1 MKKKTYQSFLLALG
15 VLASFTSCSESESLH
30 QSNLSNDRIS
40 FLTTLNN
47 SWQSMTPGSNSSSR
61 AALDA
66 ANGKG
71 PIHVPTPFGKPLYLH
86 PCSAGWHPYLE
97 QGRKTHHPFR
107 CTAARR
113 RPEKRSADAWNNEG
127 QYWRLW

>member
-15 VLASFTSCSESESLH
+15 VLASCTSCSESESLH

-47 SWQSMTPGSNSSSR
+47 SWQSMTPGSTTSSR

-71 PIHVPTPFGKPLYLH
+71 PIIVSTPFGKPLYLH
-86 PCSAGWHPYLE
+86 PVVQELDFCY
-97 QGRKTHHPFR
+97 R
-107 CTAARR
+107 C
-113 RPEKRSADAWNNEG
+113 
-127 QYWRLW
+127 